1 MLQVGDKAPE
11 NLGVDQTGKAHQ
23 LSDYAGK
30 KLVIYFYPKDATPGC
45 TQQACNLRDGYED
58 LRNAGYELLGVSMD
72 SAKSHERFIEKQQLP
87 FPLLVDDERKLI
99 DAFGVWGRKKFM
111 GREYDGIFR
120 TTFVINEAGVIERVI
135 DKPKVKEHT
144 QQILN

>member
-1 MLQVGDKAPE
+1 MLQVGEKAPE
-11 NLGVDQTGKAHQ
+11 NLGVDHTGKGHKT
-23 LSDYAGK
+23 SDYQGK

-45 TQQACNLRDGYED
+45 TQQACNLRDGYAD
-58 LRNAGYELLGVSMD
+58 LLKAGYHVLGVSMD

-87 FPLLVDDERKLI
+87 FPLLVDEERKLI

-120 TTFVINEAGVIERVI
+120 TTFIIDENGIIERI
-135 DKPKVKEHT
+135 IEKPKVKEHT
-144 QQILN
+144 QEILN

>member
-1 MLQVGDKAPE
+1 MLKVGEQAPE
-11 NLGVDQTGKAHQ
+11 NLGVDQTGKTHKT
-23 LSDYAGK
+23 SDYHGH

-45 TQQACNLRDGYED
+45 TQQACNLRDGYAE
-58 LRNAGYELLGVSMD
+58 LKKAGYQILGVSMD

-120 TTFVINEAGVIERVI
+120 TTFIINETGIIERI
-135 DKPKVKEHT
+135 IEKPKVKEHT
-144 QQILN
+144 QEILN

>member
-1 MLQVGDKAPE
+1 MLKVGEKAPE
-11 NLGVDQTGKAHQ
+11 NLGVDQAGKTHKT
-23 LSDYAGK
+23 SDYRGH

-45 TQQACNLRDGYED
+45 TQQACNLRDGYAE
-58 LRNAGYELLGVSMD
+58 LKKAGYQILGVSMD

-120 TTFVINEAGVIERVI
+120 TTFIINESGIIERI
-135 DKPKVKEHT
+135 IEKPKVKEHT
-144 QQILN
+144 QEILN

>member
-11 NLGVDQTGKAHQ
+11 NLGVDHTGKEYKT
-23 LSDYAGK
+23 SDFTGK
-30 KLVIYFYPKDATPGC
+30 KLIIYFYPKDATPGC
-45 TQQACNLRDGYED
+45 TQQACNLRDGYTE
-58 LRNAGYELLGVSMD
+58 LIQAGFQVLGVSMD

-120 TTFVINEAGVIERVI
+120 TTFIINESGIIERI
-135 DKPKVKEHT
+135 IEKPKVKEHT
-144 QQILN
+144 QEILN